1 MGGGKRGDERP
12 RSAGMVGWRRDPER
26 AVAGLTLFQAV
37 PPNRETHSSSSG
49 RGEHPT
55 TRQHLRPGKACWTCL
70 GSRFLQSLDRQET
83 NSVNSGVGNRHLY
96 RFLIKGSSAVLV
108 LGLEALLG
116 NT

>member
-12 RSAGMVGWRRDPER
+12 RYDRDGGWRRDPER
-26 AVAGLTLFQAV
+26 AVAGLTLFQTV
-37 PPNRETHSSSSG
+37 PPNRETHSSPL

-55 TRQHLRPGKACWTCL
+55 TPQHFRPGKACWTCL